1 MWRRGIPISL
11 AQLHVAVGRRAG
23 LPIEPVGTPMV
34 RAQLLKPNLTPI
46 PEL

>member
-34 RAQLLKPNLTPI
+34 RPGCYA
-46 PEL
+46 